1 MEPTPD
7 TGAAAVADS
16 PTAPDF
22 ASFSREQDARDV
34 ERFSGP
40 TAPAAAHA
48 DPAPEAPAA
57 PEQADSPPAD
67 PSPGKPKKN
76 LDSRLQQLDGENAEL
91 RERLK
96 TRRLLREELASLE
109 RAATTPKPASDPASP
124 PKPQEWQRYKLHP
137 DAPKVED
144 FEVYEDYLDARST
157 FIADRRY
164 EERQQRERLDAESSR
179 RAQSLQDKITGF
191 HARLQSAREAD
202 PDFESRID
210 PALLEVEP
218 AFVLRPGEPV
228 RAHNVLAQHVVW
240 SDASMALLT
249 HFSTPEGQQ
258 DWQRLVASETPAD
271 LMLGFGRL
279 EARFL
284 GGVSGPAAPAAPA
297 KPVSTAPPPP
307 TTVGSR
313 ASGPVDRKD
322 HAVRNRDYSAY
333 QAAADA
339 EDLAVRRR

>member
-76 LDSRLQQLDGENAEL
+76 LDSRLQELDTKNAEL
-91 RERLK
+91 RERL
-96 TRRLLREELASLE
+96 RVNRLLREEMANLE

-179 RAQSLQDKITGF
+179 RAQSL
-191 HARLQSAREAD
+191 
-202 PDFESRID
+202 
-210 PALLEVEP
+210 
-218 AFVLRPGEPV
+218 
-228 RAHNVLAQHVVW
+228 
-240 SDASMALLT
+240 
-249 HFSTPEGQQ
+249 
-258 DWQRLVASETPAD
+258 
-271 LMLGFGRL
+271 
-279 EARFL
+279 
-284 GGVSGPAAPAAPA
+284 
-297 KPVSTAPPPP
+297 
-307 TTVGSR
+307 
-313 ASGPVDRKD
+313 
-322 HAVRNRDYSAY
+322 
-333 QAAADA
+333 
-339 EDLAVRRR
+339 